1 MNLKLFLC
9 CALKVGEEILF
20 NMTAHMEAK
29 KKTKKNTK
37 NNGGKCSKVS
47 MGYVIKEEDRGRL
60 EGRVK
65 LKESFIFME

>member
-1 MNLKLFLC
+1 MGS
-9 CALKVGEEILF
+9 ALKVGEEILF

-29 KKTKKNTK
+29 KKKT